1 MLDRKR
7 LTLLAL
13 PALLALSACSTPGTV
28 DPDAPAAADRPSPY
42 ERRAEAEAEEREQ
55 ERRYDEVTSE
65 GNEERSRRNGIES
78 EPDRHQPEV
87 TPDPNR

>member
-13 PALLALSACSTPGTV
+13 PAMLAVSACSTQDTV
-28 DPDAPAAADRPSPY
+28 DPNAPAAADRPSPY

-55 ERRYDEVTSE
+55 
-65 GNEERSRRNGIES
+65 SRRDDEGTIPLN
-78 EPDRHQPEV
+78 
-87 TPDPNR
+87 